1 MEISGKIVKILDTQR
16 FTSQRNGNE
25 YVKNTFVIE
34 TQGNYPKRIAF
45 SVMGEDKF
53 TQMGIVVGGTYNV
66 SFDVESREWQG
77 KWFTECSAWRV
88 QRIDGDAVQGEQQKQ
103 QQVQQQVQQPTTKEQ
118 PQVSKVAESNNDLP
132 F

>member
-1 MEISGKIVKILDTQR
+1 MEISGKIIKVLDTQR
-16 FTSQRNGNE
+16 FVSQRNGNE

-34 TQGNYPKRIAF
+34 TQGNYPKRVAF

-53 TQMGIVVGGTYNV
+53 TQMGVVVGGMYNV

-77 KWFTECSAWRV
+77 KWFTECQAWRV
-88 QRIDGDAVQGEQQKQ
+88 QRIDNDAQEAQQS
-103 QQVQQQVQQPTTKEQ
+103 VQQPTTVQQ
-118 PQVSKVAESNNDLP
+118 PQVSKGTESNNDLP

>member
-1 MEISGKIVKILDTQR
+1 MEISGKIVKVLDTQR
-16 FTSQRNGNE
+16 FVSQRNGNE
-25 YVKNTFVIE
+25 YVKNVFVIE
-34 TQGNYPKRIAF
+34 TQGNYPKRVAF

-77 KWFTECSAWRV
+77 KWFTECQAWRV
-88 QRIDGDAVQGEQQKQ
+88 QRIDNDVQG
-103 QQVQQQVQQPTTKEQ
+103 VQQPVQQPTTTKEQ
-118 PQVSKVAESNNDLP
+118 PQVSKGTGSNNDLP

>member
-1 MEISGKIVKILDTQR
+1 MEISGKIIKVLDTQR
-16 FTSQRNGNE
+16 FVSQRNGNE
-25 YVKNTFVIE
+25 YVKNTFVVE
-34 TQGNYPKRIAF
+34 TQGNYPKRVAF

-77 KWFTECSAWRV
+77 KWFTECQAWRV
-88 QRIDGDAVQGEQQKQ
+88 QRIDGDAVQGEQQKPQ
-103 QQVQQQVQQPTTKEQ
+103 PVQQPSTIPQ
-118 PQVSKVAESNNDLP
+118 PQVSNGTESNDGLP